1 VRGARRLPAAGVSGL
16 VGVAGEVIRA
26 EAVGVRRTARDKAAV
41 DALEGVSL
49 GLAAGELL
57 AVLGRPGSGKT
68 TLLECL
74 AGLVPLSRGRV
85 EIRRGGGGWAWGPG
99 EAPPAAARRSV
110 GLLFQYPE
118 RQLVGRTPLEDVA
131 WGLRGPEAER
141 AAKDGLVR
149 AGVPERLWEVP
160 VEHLSRGEKRR
171 VALAGVLAR
180 QPDFLS
186 LDEPSVG
193 LDPEGQR
200 LVWEEVA
207 AFRASGGAVL
217 VATHWSEPALSVA
230 TRVLC
235 LDAGRPRFH
244 GPPCALM
251 AAAARDAHLR
261 GLLPFSWRLG
271 LALSSEGSTPPG
283 GHRWGDAARRW
294 LREVGRVPLPD
305 GQPLET
311 TSCRASQTA
320 ETSPRSPASR
330 S

>member
-1 VRGARRLPAAGVSGL
+1 MAGD
-16 VGVAGEVIRA
+16 VIRA
-26 EAVGVRRTARDKAAV
+26 EGVGVRRRARDRAV
-41 DALEGVSL
+41 VNALEGVSL
-49 GLAAGELL
+49 GLGPGELL

-85 EIRRGGGGWAWGPG
+85 AVRAGGGTWSWGPG
-99 EAPPAAARRSV
+99 EEPPAGSRRST

-131 WGLRGPEAER
+131 WGLAGTDVEGAAR
-141 AAKDGLVR
+141 AGLVR
-149 AGVPERLWEVP
+149 AAVPARLWTCP
-160 VEHLSRGEKRR
+160 VEQLSRGEKRR

-180 QPDFLS
+180 GPDVLF

-207 AFRASGGAVL
+207 SFRETGGAVL
-217 VATHWSEPALSVA
+217 VATHWPEPILSAA
-230 TRVLC
+230 TGVLC
-235 LDAGRPRFH
+235 LDAGTSRFQ
-244 GPPCALM
+244 GSPCALM
-251 AAAARDAHLR
+251 AAATRDEQLR

-271 LALSSEGSTPPG
+271 LALGAGGSTPSPEAP
-283 GHRWGDAARRW
+283 RWEDAARRW
-294 LREVGRVPLPD
+294 LREVEGVPLSG
-305 GQPLET
+305 GQPPET
-311 TSCRASQTA
+311 APCSASQIA
-320 ETSPRSPASR
+320 ETSSRSPSSR